1 MVRLIIPELLPSGP
15 KAGVH
20 IARIAEVKEKVAE
33 SGNVVWRISARFV
46 DKSRLTFYV
55 TFAPSEKAQR
65 LVAFFARSLDLIL
78 PGAPG
83 AQVDLRP
90 EDIQGRL
97 FFCTVELDS
106 EGAPRITKFLRKD
119 EAFAINPALSN
130 VAVAPQEPRTIRA
143 VETEGL

>member
-1 MVRLIIPELLPSGP
+1 MVRLIVPELLPSGP

-20 IARIAEVKEKVAE
+20 IARIAEVKEKIAE
-33 SGNVVWRISARFV
+33 TNNVVWRISARFV
-46 DKSRLTFYV
+46 DKSQLVFSV

-65 LVAFFARSLDLIL
+65 LVAFFLRSLELVL
-78 PGAPG
+78 PTEPG

-97 FFCTVELDS
+97 FYCTVELDE

-119 EAFAINPALSN
+119 EAFAINPELRK
-130 VAVAPQEPRTIRA
+130 VAAAPQEPRTIRA
-143 VETEGL
+143 VDREGL